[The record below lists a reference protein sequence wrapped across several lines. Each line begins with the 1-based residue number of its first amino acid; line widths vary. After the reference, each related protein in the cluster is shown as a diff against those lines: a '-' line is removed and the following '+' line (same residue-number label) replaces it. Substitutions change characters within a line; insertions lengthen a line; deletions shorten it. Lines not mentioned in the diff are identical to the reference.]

1 MSSSVIV
8 EGNPEQLAPA
18 PWRVVNTVTTRDRRS
33 GDRRMH
39 TSIPQSDGER
49 ERLEE
54 SRQRG
59 FAEGLSAA
67 KAKAEAEVAAA
78 LERLS
83 VGIGELVQYREQIR
97 ADATNDLV
105 RLAIQIASRILHR
118 ELSVDPDA
126 ILGLVKAAVE
136 KAGSREIHRVKLHAA
151 HEPQVRKVLEQM
163 CPQRTIE
170 IVADPALK
178 PGDVLFETAQGQLD
192 ASVSTQLRE
201 IERGLADRLKV

>member
-1 MSSSVIV
+1 MSSSVVV

-18 PWRVVNTVTTRDRRS
+18 PWRVVHTVATRDRRS
-33 GDRRMH
+33 GDRRLH
-39 TSIPQSDGER
+39 TSLQSEAER

-54 SRQRG
+54 ARQRG
-59 FAEGLSAA
+59 FVEGVSAA
-67 KAKAEAEVAAA
+67 RAKAEAEVATTV
-78 LERLS
+78 ESLS
-83 VGIGELVQYREQIR
+83 AGIGQLVQFRERIR
-97 ADATNDLV
+97 TDATNDLV

-126 ILGLVKAAVE
+126 ILGLVRAAVE
-136 KAGSREIHRVKLHAA
+136 KAGSREIHRVKLHAS
-151 HEPQVRKVLEQM
+151 HEPQVRKVLEQL

-201 IERGLADRLKV
+201 IDRGLADRLKV